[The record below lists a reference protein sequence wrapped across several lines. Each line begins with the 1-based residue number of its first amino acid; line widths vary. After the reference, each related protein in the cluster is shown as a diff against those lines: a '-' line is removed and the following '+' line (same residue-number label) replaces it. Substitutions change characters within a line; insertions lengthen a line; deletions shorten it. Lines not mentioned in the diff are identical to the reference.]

1 MKYKVKIV
9 GGYAYF
15 SSKQDYL
22 AFLAQL
28 KANK

>member
-15 SSKQDYL
+15 SSKQNYL
-22 AFLAQL
+22 ALLAKL